1 MNNTRPL
8 TVLAVHSMPNLFSS
22 YTLWRMHERRALR
35 IVMLGWAIGGLA
47 CRVMKTAV
55 AGIFSLG
62 YLIFQVPSNLVITK
76 VGAPTWLGLLI
87 FCWGIVAASTAAMK
101 TKATFY
107 VSE

>member
-1 MNNTRPL
+1 
-8 TVLAVHSMPNLFSS
+8 
-22 YTLWRMHERRALR
+22 MHERFEICRA
-35 IVMLGWAIGGLA
+35 GASSPAA
-47 CRVMKTAV
+47 CRVQQCEEVAT

-62 YLIFQVPSNLVITK
+62 YLIFQVPSNLIITK

>member
-1 MNNTRPL
+1 MQQDEEVAT
-8 TVLAVHSMPNLFSS
+8 
-22 YTLWRMHERRALR
+22 
-35 IVMLGWAIGGLA
+35 
-47 CRVMKTAV
+47 

-62 YLIFQVPSNLVITK
+62 YLIFQVPSNLIITK

-107 VSE
+107 ISELPCPTRPYPPLRPEPQSADMFQSGTAVYNSSSCLAFHQPPAARV